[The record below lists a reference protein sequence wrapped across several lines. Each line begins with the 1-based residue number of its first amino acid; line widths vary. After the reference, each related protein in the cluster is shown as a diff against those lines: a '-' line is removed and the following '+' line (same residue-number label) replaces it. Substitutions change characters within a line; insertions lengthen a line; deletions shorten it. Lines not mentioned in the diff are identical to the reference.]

1 MKNPGKLIL
10 LSALLL
16 STALGAVPLSIFYT
30 GDTHGAY
37 TAKSDPATGM
47 QQGGYLVL
55 EETLDSLRQSSKSSI
70 YLDSGDQQTGSIFAT
85 LVDEGVHGGA
95 VIGVFNRLGLDAS
108 VYGNHE
114 FDFSYTNTR
123 DLAHLAKYP
132 FVCTNLLDKSTGK
145 SVSGTPWTIIERD
158 GLRIGVFGIT
168 LELLPEKVKAENVS
182 SVRILPPSDAIN
194 MHLDEVDLKT
204 DLIVVLAHQGFEA
217 DSLLAMQL
225 DDRVDIIIGGHDHIY
240 SDSPYIVNGK
250 HLLYSGSHLRFLGK
264 ANVDVVDD
272 RIASLDIEMI
282 PLQSRT
288 TEFSTPLAE
297 YIQSKVEV
305 VQQEMSRVI
314 GYIPEDWIPDKHLS
328 TALSRWVANAL
339 KTEYQQIYK
348 PDLAIINNG
357 GLRKSIPAG
366 PVTLGDM
373 NELLPFNNTVVVF
386 SCYGRD
392 LISLDDFNAHLALA
406 KPHDICEIAG
416 LSWDVESMEA
426 GVYGSPDPPKHDSF
440 RVNGIPIDPD
450 RVYRIISHDY
460 IAGQWDKYLGFKPF
474 DVYDTGELI
483 LDAMIRQLQLQ
494 YYLPE
499 EEGRD

>member
-1 MKNPGKLIL
+1 MKNPGKYLL
-10 LSALLL
+10 LSALLVC
-16 STALGAVPLSIFYT
+16 TALAAKPLTIFYT

-37 TAKSDPATGM
+37 TAKADPATGM
-47 QQGGYLVL
+47 QNGGYLVL
-55 EETLDSLRQSSKSSI
+55 EETLNQQRQSAARSV

-85 LVDEGVHGGA
+85 LVEDGVYGGA

-123 DLAHLAKYP
+123 DLARLASYP
-132 FVCTNLLDKSTGK
+132 FVCTNLLDRSTGK

-158 GLRIGVFGIT
+158 GLRIGVLGIT
-168 LELLPEKVKAENVS
+168 LELLPEKVKAQNVS
-182 SVRILPPSDAIN
+182 SVRILPPADAIN
-194 MHLDEVDLKT
+194 MHLDELDRKT
-204 DLIVVLAHQGFEA
+204 DLIIVLSHQGLEA
-217 DSLLAMQL
+217 DSLLATQL

-250 HLLYSGSHLRFLGK
+250 HLLYSGSHLSFLGK
-264 ANVDVVDD
+264 ATVDVVDD
-272 RIASLDIEMI
+272 RVASLEIEML
-282 PLQSRT
+282 PLQSKT
-288 TEFSTPLAE
+288 TVFDTPLAE
-297 YIQSKVEV
+297 YVSSRAKLIQE
-305 VQQEMSRVI
+305 EMSRVI
-314 GYIPEDWIPDKHLS
+314 GIIPEDWIPDKYQS
-328 TALSRWVANAL
+328 TAVSRWVAASL
-339 KTEYQQIYK
+339 KAEYQQIYK

-357 GLRKSIPAG
+357 GIRKVIPAG
-366 PVTLGDM
+366 QVTLGDM
-373 NELLPFNNTVVVF
+373 YELLPFNNTVVVF

-392 LISLDDFNAHLALA
+392 LISLDDLNAHLALA
-406 KPHDICEIAG
+406 KPHDICEITG
-416 LSWDVESMEA
+416 LTWDVESMEA

-440 RVNGIPIDPD
+440 RVNGIPIDPG

-460 IAGQWDKYLGFKPF
+460 IAGQWDKYLGFRPF